1 LIVTKVLFSQKPSS
15 NSLKRKDI
23 VSQSGART
31 AGVKERLKKE
41 PEVKAN
47 RHYHNGS

>member
-23 VSQSGART
+23 VSQSGAKT

-41 PEVKAN
+41 PEVTN